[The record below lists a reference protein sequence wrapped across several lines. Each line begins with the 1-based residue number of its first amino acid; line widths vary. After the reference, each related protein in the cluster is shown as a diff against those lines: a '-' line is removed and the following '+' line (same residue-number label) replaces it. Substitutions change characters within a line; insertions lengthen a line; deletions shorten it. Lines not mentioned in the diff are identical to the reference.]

1 MNTYMDQLPGLMII
15 IVLIIV
21 AGRLVIGWK
30 EKKKNKPR

>member
-21 AGRLVIGWK
+21 AGRLIIGWK
-30 EKKKNKPR
+30 ANRKKKD